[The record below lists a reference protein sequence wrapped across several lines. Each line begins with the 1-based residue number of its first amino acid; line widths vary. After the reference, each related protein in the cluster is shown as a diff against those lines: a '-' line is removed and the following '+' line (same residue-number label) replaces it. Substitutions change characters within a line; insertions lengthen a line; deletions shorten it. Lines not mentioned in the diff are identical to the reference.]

1 MTFEQWWDTVAK
13 TPAPDTFKNWEESC
27 RQAWAAG
34 ATAERQVCVSVCNNV
49 ADDIIAALKREG
61 RTDDDYMKSAVA
73 AARVCAKELED
84 GHAV

>member
-13 TPAPDTFKNWEESC
+13 TPALDTFKNWEESC

-34 ATAERQVCVSVCNNV
+34 ATTERQVCVSVCNNV
-49 ADDIIAALKREG
+49 ADDIIAALKRKG
-61 RTDDDYMKSAVA
+61 CTDADYMNSIVA
-73 AARVCAKELED
+73 SARVCAKELED

>member
-34 ATAERQVCVSVCNNV
+34 ANAERDRVCE
-49 ADDIIAALKREG
+49 AIKEEDDHCAAG
-61 RTDDDYMKSAVA
+61 DYMLDSDDCIKVVRGAWNRPDWDAV
-73 AARVCAKELED
+73 
-84 GHAV
+84 

>member
-1 MTFEQWWDTVAK
+1 MTFEQWWDTVAR

-34 ATAERQVCVSVCNNV
+34 VAAERQVCVSVCNNV
-49 ADDIIAALKREG
+49 ADDIVVALKREG
-61 RTDDDYMKSAVA
+61 HTDIDAMKSAVA
-73 AARVCAKELED
+73 SARVCALELAD

>member
-34 ATAERQVCVSVCNNV
+34 VATERKRCKQVM
-49 ADDIIAALKREG
+49 KRWTETVERHEWQTVPPNSPAPSKPITG
-61 RTDDDYMKSAVA
+61 
-73 AARVCAKELED
+73 
-84 GHAV
+84 

>member
-34 ATAERQVCVSVCNNV
+34 AANEKRKNMKIVGWRNPMNGVVISTQKKDALLSVGNGYPNFSEPV
-49 ADDIIAALKREG
+49 
-61 RTDDDYMKSAVA
+61 YAV
-73 AARVCAKELED
+73 
-84 GHAV
+84 